1 MVIHEE
7 ALSAIAEAADGG
19 MRDALG
25 ILDQASVF
33 SNGEITVDDIN
44 SVTGRISNYKL
55 IELIRFF

>member
-33 SNGEITVDDIN
+33 LMVKLQLM
-44 SVTGRISNYKL
+44 IS
-55 IELIRFF
+55 IV